1 MVFRSH
7 TRNRHARYLLP
18 FPSSYLMPKFV
29 STLQLLHMFDIA
41 AYTHGLMITWQ
52 TDFCRLYKFYRY
64 GTSLRARFE
73 LRFNS
78 HSSYLFVIR
87 NGWKVNIF
95 SQIFIRGILSE
106 SKQPFDNRKWQ
117 IIFSAFKASFVFVL
131 ASLKYQSFNLVEN
144 SFPFHKFLRPTS
156 LFRESLHSSGV

>member
-29 STLQLLHMFDIA
+29 FTLQLLHMLNIA
-41 AYTHGLMITWQ
+41 AYTYGLIITWQ
-52 TDFCRLYKFYRY
+52 TDFSRLYKFYRY

-87 NGWKVNIF
+87 NGWEVNIF

-117 IIFSAFKASFVFVL
+117 ITFSAFMASFVFVL
-131 ASLKYQSFNLVEN
+131 ALLKYQSFNLVEN
-144 SFPFHKFLRPTS
+144 SFPFHKFLRP
-156 LFRESLHSSGV
+156 FC